1 MKVKSWFDENKTKL
15 RLPER
20 GVNFRSDQQELILPF
35 FEKEPDWDKFH
46 HYFFPDGRE
55 VWEVNLEN
63 EEMPIFGNLLD
74 SIKNIPL
81 NEVVIQNLMFI
92 KNPNEERYDPIIAR
106 YYPKSEIDVIAFKK
120 MNYTKINEYWS
131 GKLELF
137 TYDEHHFI
145 GFEFEEG
152 QIINEISYS
161 KISSGSKVKNFNN
174 ADVRCSTYVLPIT
187 NCVSTSS
194 GTYCS
199 SNYNDL
205 VNVTYC
211 TTGGSG
217 GNYIY
222 TYGGTEGYTG
232 GTYVDPSGSGD
243 EYLVPVI
250 PAPETFI
257 INQFTNPCGSQIFK
271 QLMKASIIKSS
282 IGNLSQANAIIQLL
296 QDANN
301 VEFIV
306 KNSDL
311 TVGTAGKTT
320 DTKRYINSTSDKLEI
335 LIEFDNDYLESA
347 TRLSIAR
354 TMLHETIHAF
364 LLYNFFKDPTGEF
377 KQGLNNFANSK
388 GYTDLNDVHHNFMP
402 QYVDAIGYS
411 LATWNQVYGNSGNIP
426 RSYFD
431 DLAWGGLTFSQHNST
446 TNQYTWHDVFQ
457 ELVPSETERI
467 RIQNIINNE
476 AYDEYSAKGEP
487 CN

>member
-1 MKVKSWFDENKTKL
+1 MKVKAWFEENKTKL

-20 GVNFRSDQQELILPF
+20 GSNLRSESQELILPF

-46 HYFFPDGRE
+46 HYYFPDGRE
-55 VWEVNLEN
+55 VYEVNLQNKET
-63 EEMPIFGNLLD
+63 PIFGNLLD
-74 SIKNIPL
+74 SIRSIPSEEL
-81 NEVVIQNLMFI
+81 VIQNIMFI
-92 KNPNEERYDPIIAR
+92 KNPEFERYDPIIAR
-106 YYPKSEIDVIAFKK
+106 YYPKGELDVKSFKK

-152 QIINEISYS
+152 KIINEITYS
-161 KISSGSKVKNFNN
+161 KNNTGAKVKDYKN
-174 ADVRCSTYVLPIT
+174 ADVRCTTYVLPVT
-187 NCVSTSS
+187 NCVLTSS

-211 TTGGSG
+211 STGGSG

-222 TYGGTEGYTG
+222 TYGGNDGTG
-232 GTYVDPSGSGD
+232 SGTYIDPSGVTGT
-243 EYLVPVI
+243 EYIVPII

-257 INQFTNPCGSQIFK
+257 LNQFSNPCGSQIFK
-271 QLMKASIIKSS
+271 QLMKASILKSS
-282 IGNLSQANAIIQLL
+282 IGNLNQANAIIQLL
-296 QDANN
+296 QDAND

-311 TVGTAGKTT
+311 TSATGNTT
-320 DTKRYINSTSDKLEI
+320 KTKRYINSTSDKLEI
-335 LIEFDNDYLESA
+335 LIEFDNDYLENA

-364 LLYNFFKDPTGEF
+364 LVYNFYKDPTGEF
-377 KQGLNNFANSK
+377 KQGLQNFATTK
-388 GYTDLNDVHHNFMP
+388 GYTDMNDVHHNFMP

-411 LATWNQVYGNSGNIP
+411 LAVWNQVYGNSGNIP

-457 ELVPSETERI
+457 DLVPSETERI
-467 RIQNIINNE
+467 RIQNVINNE
-476 AYDEYSAKGEP
+476 ANNEYSAKGEP